1 MPPSWPLLLPPTFG
15 SSDPP
20 DVLPLRL
27 TLAFWFRLHCLA
39 FATSG
44 PATRQ
49 AAIPDSVEALFT
61 IRAATNTTKTT
72 AAAAAATAR
81 LSGSASSALKPMTAY
96 VFHQSRFGS
105 ILGQESGTQDI
116 KSF

>member
-1 MPPSWPLLLPPTFG
+1 
-15 SSDPP
+15 
-20 DVLPLRL
+20 VLPLRL

-61 IRAATNTTKTT
+61 IRAATNTTATT
-72 AAAAAATAR
+72 AAAAAAAR

-96 VFHQSRFGS
+96 VFHKSCFGS
-105 ILGQESGTQDI
+105 ILRQDSGTQDI